1 MAPTNKARAAGV
13 SASSF
18 FDLKAEIAKKEDE
31 FARTKAAGGSKYT
44 VGGVKRPDKKPTVWT
59 RSNKGVQNR
68 AARDIELEEV
78 SKVTIESGR
87 AVLERKAKIYE
98 KLRKGKSGGLT
109 DKQYEAL
116 LVDFDSRGPS
126 DHFESD
132 SDDMDESLT
141 VPQQPQDDDDPII
154 EYEDEFGRQRTGRRS
169 EVPRHLLPRAE
180 DTEPIPDEDKDVIHN
195 PVNYFPVFEP
205 SAERVQAV
213 QDAYSEA
220 NNPLSSHYDASKE
233 VRAKGAGHYQF
244 SADEETR
251 KQQMEELRSA
261 RMETEKTRQDTG
273 AMDLKPGE
281 VEGMRDDG
289 TSAGASKS
297 RAMEKR
303 KRDIEERR
311 KILDAKRRK
320 VKGDEPPTARGFEPD
335 TPETVTFG
343 AQDTSGPFAALE
355 RQAADASDR
364 PNRKGKQKG
373 TNDSVPKTEAD
384 DFLAQLE
391 REILGGR

>member
-1 MAPTNKARAAGV
+1 MAPTNKARTAGV

-31 FARTKAAGGSKYT
+31 FSRTKAAGGSRYT
-44 VGGVKRPDKKPTVWT
+44 VGGVKRPDKKPTIWT
-59 RSNKGVQNR
+59 RPNKGVQNR

-87 AVLERKAKIYE
+87 AVLERKAKVYE
-98 KLRKGKSGGLT
+98 KLRQGKSGGLT
-109 DKQYEAL
+109 DKQYENL
-116 LVDFDSRGPS
+116 LVDFDSRGAT
-126 DHFESD
+126 DYFESD

-141 VPQQPQDDDDPII
+141 VPQQLQDDDDPII

-169 EVPRHLLPRAE
+169 EVPRHLLPRSE
-180 DTEPIPDEDKDVIHN
+180 DTEAIPDDDKDVIYN
-195 PVNYFPVFEP
+195 PVDYFPVFEP

-213 QDAYSEA
+213 QDAYLEA
-220 NNPLSSHYDASKE
+220 DNPLSAHYDSTKE

-261 RMETEKTRQDTG
+261 RMETEKTRQDAG
-273 AMDLKPGE
+273 AVDLKPGE
-281 VEGMRDDG
+281 VEGMRDDSS
-289 TSAGASKS
+289 TAGASRS

-320 VKGDEPPTARGFEPD
+320 VKGDETPADRGFEPE
-335 TPETVTFG
+335 PLETVTLETRG
-343 AQDTSGPFAALE
+343 GSGPFAALE
-355 RQAADASDR
+355 RQATDASDR
-364 PNRKGKQKG
+364 PKRKGKQKG
-373 TNDSVPKTEAD
+373 TNDPAPKTEAD

-391 REILGGR
+391 REILGGH

>member
-1 MAPTNKARAAGV
+1 
-13 SASSF
+13 
-18 FDLKAEIAKKEDE
+18 
-31 FARTKAAGGSKYT
+31 
-44 VGGVKRPDKKPTVWT
+44 
-59 RSNKGVQNR
+59 
-68 AARDIELEEV
+68 
-78 SKVTIESGR
+78 
-87 AVLERKAKIYE
+87 
-98 KLRKGKSGGLT
+98 
-109 DKQYEAL
+109 
-116 LVDFDSRGPS
+116 
-126 DHFESD
+126 
-132 SDDMDESLT
+132 
-141 VPQQPQDDDDPII
+141 
-154 EYEDEFGRQRTGRRS
+154 
-169 EVPRHLLPRAE
+169 
-180 DTEPIPDEDKDVIHN
+180 
-195 PVNYFPVFEP
+195 VFEP

-261 RMETEKTRQDTG
+261 RMETEKTRQDAG
-273 AMDLKPGE
+273 AVDLKPGE
-281 VEGMRDDG
+281 VEGMRDDS
-289 TSAGASKS
+289 TTAGVSRS

-320 VKGDEPPTARGFEPD
+320 VKGGETTAGRGFEPD
-335 TPETVTFG
+335 TAEAV
-343 AQDTSGPFAALE
+343 ALEVQDTSGPFAAPE
-355 RQAADASDR
+355 RQVTDSSDR

-391 REILGGR
+391 REILGGH